1 MAVLRLDGSQ
11 FSMIDTGDLRK
22 GATMEFDGRLVKVIE
37 FAHNKQGRGSA
48 QVRMTLR
55 DLRTGAITQHSVQ
68 AGSRWPAVRLERKH
82 VQYLY
87 SDSGQFHFMDTD
99 SFDQIALDESSVG
112 ETMKYIKENETVDLL
127 TYEDEPID
135 LELPTSVQLRVAETD
150 PGLKGDTASGGT
162 KPAKLETGLVVSVPL
177 FINVGDL
184 LKVDTRTG
192 EYVERVN

>member
-1 MAVLRLDGSQ
+1 
-11 FSMIDTGDLRK
+11 MIDTGELRK

-68 AGSRWPAVRLERKH
+68 AGARWPAVRLERKH

-87 SDSGQFHFMDTD
+87 SDSGYHHFMDLD
-99 SFDQIALDESSVG
+99 SFDQLMLGDSSVG
-112 ETMKYIKENETVDLL
+112 DAMKFIKENDSVDIL

-135 LELPTSVQLRVAETD
+135 LELPTSVNLEVVETD

-177 FINVGDL
+177 FINIGDR
-184 LKVDTRTG
+184 LKVDTRTS
-192 EYVERVN
+192 EYIERV

>member
-1 MAVLRLDGSQ
+1 
-11 FSMIDTGDLRK
+11 MIDTGGLRK
-22 GATMEFDGRLVKVIE
+22 GITLDYDGRLVKVVE

-68 AGSRWPAVRLERKH
+68 AGTRFQTARLERQH

-87 SDSGQFHFMDTD
+87 AEGTHYHFMDLD
-99 SFDQIALDESSVG
+99 SFEQIVLDESAVG
-112 ETMKYIKENETVDLL
+112 DAMKYLKENDTVDLL
-127 TYEDEPID
+127 AYEGSPID
-135 LELPTSVQLRVAETD
+135 LELPTSVELVVAETD

-177 FINVGDL
+177 FINIGDR

-192 EYVERVN
+192 GYLERV